1 MLDFTTFWC
10 FRLNALSRKISR
22 MYNNR
27 CIEHGVTAAQ
37 SFVIFDVMDHPGTS
51 VKDIAA
57 RVQLDSP
64 AITGLIDRLVKE
76 DLAERNADPEDRRGL
91 KIYLTEKGQELADN
105 ALVPMAIEFNKFIRQ
120 LLEPQESLVFQKS
133 LDLIDRQLNRNG
145 MSPSPMPIALQP
157 HGLPEK

>member
-27 CIEHGVTAAQ
+27 CLEYGVTAAQ

-51 VKDIAA
+51 VKDIAT
-57 RVQLDSP
+57 RIQLDSP

-76 DLAERNADPEDRRGL
+76 DLVERKEDPEDRRSL
-91 KIYLTEKGQELADN
+91 KIYLTEKGQELVHSD
-105 ALVPMAIEFNKFIRQ
+105 LVPMALEFNKYIRQ
-120 LLEPQESLVFQKS
+120 LVEPQISQIFQHS
-133 LDLIDRQLNRNG
+133 LDLIDKQLNKN
-145 MSPSPMPIALQP
+145 SN
-157 HGLPEK
+157 

>member
-1 MLDFTTFWC
+1 MLDFPTFWC

-27 CIEHGVTAAQ
+27 CAKHGVTAAQ

-51 VKDIAA
+51 VKDIAI

-76 DLAERNADPEDRRGL
+76 DLVERRDDPEDRRSL
-91 KIYLTEKGQELADN
+91 KIYLTEKGQELADT
-105 ALVPMAIEFNKFIRQ
+105 ALVPMAIEFNRFIRK
-120 LLEPQESLVFQKS
+120 LLKPQESLIFQQS
-133 LDLIDRQLNRNG
+133 LDLIDQQLNKGGDDIGGSLKRDENG
-145 MSPSPMPIALQP
+145 
-157 HGLPEK
+157 

>member
-27 CIEHGVTAAQ
+27 CLEHGVTAAQ

-51 VKDIAA
+51 VKDIAT
-57 RVQLDSP
+57 RIQLDSP

-76 DLAERNADPEDRRGL
+76 DLVERKEDPEDRRSL
-91 KIYLTEKGQELADN
+91 KIYLTEKGQELAEN
-105 ALVPMAIEFNKFIRQ
+105 RLVPTALDFNKYIRQ
-120 LLEPQESLVFQKS
+120 IVEPQISQIFQHS
-133 LDLIDRQLNRNG
+133 LDLIDKQLNKSSN
-145 MSPSPMPIALQP
+145 
-157 HGLPEK
+157 

>member
-27 CIEHGVTAAQ
+27 CLEYGVTAAQ

-51 VKDIAA
+51 VKDIAT
-57 RVQLDSP
+57 RIQLDSP

-76 DLAERNADPEDRRGL
+76 DLVERNEDPEDRRSL
-91 KIYLTEKGQELADN
+91 KIYLTEKGQELVHSD
-105 ALVPMAIEFNKFIRQ
+105 LVPMALEFNKYIRQ
-120 LLEPQESLVFQKS
+120 LVEPQISQIFQHS
-133 LDLIDRQLNRNG
+133 LDLIDKQLNKN
-145 MSPSPMPIALQP
+145 SN
-157 HGLPEK
+157 

>member
-27 CIEHGVTAAQ
+27 CLEYGVTAAQ

-51 VKDIAA
+51 VKDIAT
-57 RVQLDSP
+57 RIQLDSP

-76 DLAERNADPEDRRGL
+76 DLVERKEDPEDRRSL
-91 KIYLTEKGQELADN
+91 KIYLTEKGQGLVHSD
-105 ALVPMAIEFNKFIRQ
+105 LVPMALEFNKYIRQ
-120 LLEPQESLVFQKS
+120 LVEPQISQIFQHS
-133 LDLIDRQLNRNG
+133 LDLIDKQLNKN
-145 MSPSPMPIALQP
+145 SN
-157 HGLPEK
+157 